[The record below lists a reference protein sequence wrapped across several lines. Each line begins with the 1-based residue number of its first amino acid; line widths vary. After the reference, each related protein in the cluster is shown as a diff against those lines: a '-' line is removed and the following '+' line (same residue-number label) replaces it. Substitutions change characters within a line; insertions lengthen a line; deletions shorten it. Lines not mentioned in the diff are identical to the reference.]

1 MMDIEQPGQLLTWLH
16 LHNHIADWEHPE
28 ITRLSGGVSN
38 RCMLIHRVPP
48 HLDWVIKQS
57 LGKLRVDVEWFSDPK
72 RIHREADGI
81 RTLGQLLPAGTVPA
95 LYFEDH
101 EEHIL
106 AMAAVP
112 GPHDNWK
119 SLLLSGTVSRSHIKQ
134 FAQLLN
140 LIHSEAAKESNTLA
154 LTFRDRTNF
163 ESLRL
168 APYFTYTADQV
179 PAASGFIKELV
190 QQTRKRQLT
199 LVHGDYSPKNI
210 LIYNERLVLLDHEVI
225 HWGDPAFDVGFAL
238 AHLLSK
244 AHHLVP
250 QREVFRNAAKYFWW
264 IYKNG
269 NHVEKGDRE
278 QMRFE
283 QPGREVSLAESNH
296 VEHFDSSQP
305 LTEPVPNEHQDGWNE
320 QMHHEQPGSERWRQ
334 DLEQFAVRH
343 SLACLL
349 ARVAGK
355 SPLEYL
361 SENERKVQRVIVT
374 DLMDHCPDTIDTLI
388 DSFVDRLD
396 KTHGQN

>member
-1 MMDIEQPGQLLTWLH
+1 MDIEQSDQLLTWLH
-16 LHNHIADWEHPE
+16 LHHHIADWEHPD
-28 ITRLSGGVSN
+28 ITKLPGGVSS
-38 RCMLIHRVPP
+38 RCILIHREPP
-48 HLDWVIKQS
+48 YPDWVMKQS
-57 LGKLRVDVEWFSDPK
+57 LEKLRVEVDWFSDPE
-72 RIHREADGI
+72 RIHREAAGI

-101 EEHIL
+101 EEHLL

-112 GPHDNWK
+112 RPHENWK
-119 SLLLSGTVSRSHIKQ
+119 SLLLSGIVSRSHVKQ

-140 LIHSEAAKESNTLA
+140 LIHFEAAKKSNTLA
-154 LTFRDRTNF
+154 LAFRDSTNF

-168 APYFTYTADQV
+168 APYFTYTAEQV
-179 PAASGFIKELV
+179 PCARGFINGLV

-244 AHHLVP
+244 AHHLLP
-250 QREVFRNAAKYFWW
+250 QRNVLRNAAKYFWR

-269 NHVEKGDRE
+269 NFVERGDRE
-278 QMRFE
+278 QVRFE
-283 QPGREVSLAESNH
+283 H
-296 VEHFDSSQP
+296 WDSR
-305 LTEPVPNEHQDGWNE
+305 DE
-320 QMHHEQPGSERWRQ
+320 QMHHEQPGIEQWRQ
-334 DLEQFAVRH
+334 DLEHFAVRH

-361 SENERKVQRVIVT
+361 TEKEREVQRVIVT
-374 DLMDHCPDTIDTLI
+374 DLMDHCPNTIDTLI
-388 DSFVDRLD
+388 NSFVDRLD
-396 KTHGQN
+396 KIHDQN

>member
-1 MMDIEQPGQLLTWLH
+1 MDIEQPDQLLTWLH
-16 LHNHIADWEHPE
+16 LHHHIADWEHPD
-28 ITRLSGGVSN
+28 ITKLPGGVSS
-38 RCMLIHRVPP
+38 RCILIHREPP
-48 HLDWVIKQS
+48 HPDWVMKQS
-57 LGKLRVDVEWFSDPK
+57 LEKLRVEVDWFSDPE
-72 RIHREADGI
+72 RIHREAAGI

-101 EEHIL
+101 EEHLL

-112 GPHDNWK
+112 RPHENWK
-119 SLLLSGTVSRSHIKQ
+119 SLLLSGIVSRSHVKQ

-140 LIHSEAAKESNTLA
+140 LIHSEAAKKSNTLA
-154 LTFRDRTNF
+154 LAFRDSANF

-179 PAASGFIKELV
+179 PGARGFIKDLV

-244 AHHLVP
+244 AHHLFP
-250 QREVFRNAAKYFWW
+250 QRKVFRDAAKYFWR
-264 IYKNG
+264 IYKND
-269 NHVEKGDRE
+269 NNVETEDRKRMQSE
-278 QMRFE
+278 QS
-283 QPGREVSLAESNH
+283 GREVSRAGPDHNEQYDNA
-296 VEHFDSSQP
+296 QP
-305 LTEPVPNEHQDGWNE
+305 GSDPVPNEHQESRDE
-320 QMHHEQPGSERWRQ
+320 QMHHVQAGSEQWRQ
-334 DLEQFAVRH
+334 DLELFAVRH

-361 SENERKVQRVIVT
+361 TEKEREVQRVIVT
-374 DLMDHCPDTIDTLI
+374 DMMDHCPDTIDTLI

-396 KTHGQN
+396 KNS